1 MNGTSNGGSI
11 LKPFEGF
18 LGNNVELRVIEFLLP
33 FHGVEFNITDLAK
46 EAGVSR
52 TTADRVVKK
61 FVEWNFMKISRTE
74 NTIKFYQ
81 INENS
86 PIYNIFIDFDNK
98 ILELMLSDE
107 ELYDIH
113 EGMENQGVFQEKP
126 KAPKPIPASIPTSI
140 DSIFYRQNYGQMRS
154 TFDENIEIMY
164 QHDNQPNC
172 NLENGGRDNA
182 AN

>member
-1 MNGTSNGGSI
+1 M
-11 LKPFEGF
+11 KPFEEL

-52 TTADRVVKK
+52 TTANRVVKK

-74 NTIKFYQ
+74 NAIKFYQ
-81 INENS
+81 MREES
-86 PIYNIFIDFDNK
+86 PLYKIFIDLNNK

-107 ELYDIH
+107 ELFEIYD
-113 EGMENQGVFQEKP
+113 EMESQGIFQEKP
-126 KAPKPIPASIPTSI
+126 KAPKPTTASTPIPSESFNDWQPYT
-140 DSIFYRQNYGQMRS
+140 QVRS
-154 TFDENIEIMY
+154 PFDENIGIIY
-164 QHDNQPNC
+164 PNYNQPMC
-172 NLENGGRDNA
+172 KNLYGGGSNA